1 MRCVILDDYQDV
13 ALAMADWPSLAGIE
27 ATAMTDHLDGDELVQ
42 ALAGAEIVVAMRER
56 TPFPAALVDELPD
69 LRLLVTT
76 GMRNASIDLAAAA
89 ARGVTVCGTESMPT
103 PPVELTWALI
113 HGLTR
118 HLLTEATGL
127 RRGERWQQTVG
138 TDLAGARLGLIGLG
152 KIGTRVAAVGLAF
165 GMDVVAWSP
174 HLTEDRAAA
183 AGVRLVE
190 KDELLA
196 TADVVSLHLVLGEA
210 TRGIVGADD
219 LALMKH
225 TAFLVNT
232 SRAGLVDTAALL
244 DALTSHRIAG
254 AGLDVFDTE
263 PLPADDPFR
272 SLPNVLATPHLG
284 YVSQDNYRR
293 FFTQAVEDIA
303 AWRAGSPI
311 RVLATP
317 TDPADSGRAP
327 ADAS

>member
-13 ALAMADWPSLAGIE
+13 ATSYADWSVLDDVEPVPLR
-27 ATAMTDHLDGDELVQ
+27 DHLEGAALDA

-56 TPFPAALVDELPD
+56 TPFPASLLERLPD

-76 GMRNASIDLAAAA
+76 GLRNASIDLGAAASQ
-89 ARGVTVCGTESMPT
+89 GVTVCGTESSSA

-118 HLLTEATGL
+118 HLLVEATGL

-138 TDLAGARLGLIGLG
+138 VELQGARLGLVGLG
-152 KIGTRVAAVGLAF
+152 KIGTRVAAVGQAF

-174 HLTEDRAAA
+174 HLTTERAAA
-183 AGVRLVE
+183 AGVRAVA
-190 KDELLA
+190 KDELMA
-196 TADVVSLHLVLGEA
+196 TSDVVSLHLVLSPS
-210 TRGIVGADD
+210 TRGVIGADD

-232 SRAGLVDTAALL
+232 SRAGLVET
-244 DALTSHRIAG
+244 DALVDALREERIAG
-254 AGLDVFDTE
+254 AGLDVYDVE
-263 PLPADDPFR
+263 PLPRDDVLR
-272 SLPNVLATPHLG
+272 RLPNVLATPHLG

-293 FFTQAVEDIA
+293 FFGQAVEDIA
-303 AWRAGSPI
+303 AWQAGRPL
-311 RVLATP
+311 RVLT
-317 TDPADSGRAP
+317 AP
-327 ADAS
+327 H